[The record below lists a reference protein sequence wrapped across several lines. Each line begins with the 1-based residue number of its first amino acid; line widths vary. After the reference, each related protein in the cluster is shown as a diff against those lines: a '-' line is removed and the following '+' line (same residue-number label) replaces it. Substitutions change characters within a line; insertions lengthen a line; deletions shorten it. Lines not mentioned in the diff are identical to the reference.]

1 MSRWKA
7 LAGGPASLLLAAAL
21 GAAQTLASVYPLWWL
36 PLPCIAGLAALV
48 GRSTPRRA
56 AALGWTFGSA
66 WLIAATWWLYISLHR
81 YGQLAAPLAVAAVV
95 LLALAL
101 SLYLAWTMGAAARRL
116 SGRPLVDAA
125 WFAVAWLAAELAR
138 ALLFTGFPWAATGY
152 SQVDGPLAPLAPWLG
167 VYGIGMWTAYATAL
181 PAIAWHRCGPRQ
193 RAIWLA
199 SAAALVAVP
208 ALVGRVEFSRP
219 AATLRVAL
227 LQSNVPQDEKFALER
242 LPATLSW
249 LAVALTDADADLVVA
264 PETAVPLLPGQLDEL
279 VPGYWQRL
287 QRHFGQPGGPA
298 ALVGAPLGD
307 ERSGYTNSA
316 VGLSA
321 AAAYRYDKYHLVPFG
336 EFIPTGFRWFTEL
349 MQIPLGDFNRGPRQ
363 APAFAVQGA
372 RVAPNICYE
381 DLFGEDLAQRFAD
394 PAAAPTMLAN
404 ISNIGWFGDTIAVP
418 QHLLISRMRSLE
430 LQRPMLRAT
439 NTGATAVVDH
449 LGRVT
454 AALTPFTRGVLLASV
469 QGRDG
474 LTPYVR
480 WVATTGLWP
489 WLIAALL
496 ALGWPRRGMV
506 PPRGADGRR

>member
-21 GAAQTLASVYPLWWL
+21 GALQTPAFVHSLWWL
-36 PLPCIAGLAALV
+36 PLACMAALAALV
-48 GRSTPRRA
+48 GRSTAPRA
-56 AALGWTFGSA
+56 AALGWAFGSA

-81 YGQLAAPLAVAAVV
+81 YGQLAAPLAVAAVL

-101 SLYLAWTMGAAARRL
+101 SLYLALAMAGVARRL
-116 SGRPLVDAA
+116 SGRAWADAA

-138 ALLFTGFPWAATGY
+138 ALLFTGFPWAASGY
-152 SQVDGPLAPLAPWLG
+152 SQVGGPLAALAPWLG
-167 VYGIGMWTAYATAL
+167 VYGIGMWMAYAAAL
-181 PAIAWHRCGPRQ
+181 PAIAWHRSRPRQ
-193 RAIWLA
+193 RAISLGL
-199 SAAALVAVP
+199 AAALMAVP

-227 LQSNVPQDEKFALER
+227 LQSNVPQDEKFAADR
-242 LPATLSW
+242 LPATLAW
-249 LAVALTDADADLVVA
+249 LAVALSEASADLVVA

-279 VPGYWQRL
+279 VPGYWQQL

-298 ALVGAPLGD
+298 ALIGVPLGS

-321 AAAYRYDKYHLVPFG
+321 AAEYRYDKHHLVPFG

-349 MQIPLGDFNRGPRQ
+349 MQIPLGDFNRGPRR
-363 APAFAVQGA
+363 APAFAVGGA

-404 ISNIGWFGDTIAVP
+404 ISNIGWFGDSIAVP

-454 AALTPFTRGVLLASV
+454 AALTPFTRGVLTATV

-480 WVATTGLWP
+480 WVGATGLWP
-489 WLIAALL
+489 WLIAAALVL
-496 ALGWPRRGMV
+496 AWPRRA
-506 PPRGADGRR
+506 PRHR